1 MIAHFTAQ
9 DLKIYQVRQGRKLL
23 NKLVWTY
30 QTLQTKDRKNKTVI
44 QTQSRLSM
52 ALTWKQLVNKYKLR
66 TCCKDFKIKAQCVQ
80 NGRRLQ
86 SLKMLFLRK

>member
-44 QTQSRLSM
+44 QTQSS
-52 ALTWKQLVNKYKLR
+52 
-66 TCCKDFKIKAQCVQ
+66 CDFQWHLPG
-80 NGRRLQ
+80 NN
-86 SLKMLFLRK
+86 